1 MLFFTNDYGEGMHP
15 LVLKA
20 LISTNMEQLPGYGAD
35 RYCQEAAEKIKAAAK
50 CPRGEV
56 FFLTGGTQTNQIVID
71 TLLQPYEA
79 VIAADTGH
87 VSVHEAGAIEY
98 SGHKVITLPGRN
110 GKLKA
115 SDVAGYL
122 RSFTADANSE
132 HMPQPGMVYISYP
145 TEYGTIYTR
154 AELEAL
160 SYTCNAYGI
169 KLFVDGARLGYGLMC
184 DASDMEL
191 SDIAAMS
198 DVFYIGGTK
207 AGAICGEAVVFPRG
221 GVPKH
226 FITSV
231 KQHGGLLAKGRL
243 LGVQF
248 AALFTDNLY
257 FQLCRHGVEMASQI
271 REDLCE
277 KGYRLYGDSPTNQIF
292 VVWPDS
298 ALPELSK
305 VVAYSYWEKF
315 DKATSVIRL
324 ATSWATTQKAVDKLK
339 KIL

>member
-1 MLFFTNDYGEGMHP
+1 MHP

-20 LISTNMEQLPGYGAD
+20 LTSTNMESLPGYGTD
-35 RYCQEAAEKIKAAAK
+35 KYCQEAAEKIKAAAG

-87 VSVHEAGAIEY
+87 VSLHEAGAIEY

-122 RSFTADANSE
+122 RGFAADANNE
-132 HMPQPGMVYISYP
+132 HMTQPGMVYISYP

-154 AELEAL
+154 SELEAL
-160 SYTCNAYGI
+160 SYTCHAYGL
-169 KLFVDGARLGYGLMC
+169 KLFVDGARLGYGLMS

-191 SDIAAMS
+191 SDIAAMA

-221 GVPKH
+221 GMPKH
-226 FITSV
+226 FLTSV
-231 KQHGGLLAKGRL
+231 KQHGALLAKGRL

-257 FQLCRHGVEMASQI
+257 FQLCRHAVEMATQI
-271 REDLCE
+271 REDLCA
-277 KGYRLYGDSPTNQIF
+277 KGYRLYVDSPTNQIF

-315 DKATSVIRL
+315 DKANTVIRL

>member
-50 CPRGEV
+50 CPQGEV

-122 RSFTADANSE
+122 RSFGADANSE
-132 HMPQPGMVYISYP
+132 HMPQPGMVYISHP

-160 SYTCNAYGI
+160 SYTCNAYGL
-169 KLFVDGARLGYGLMC
+169 KLFVDDARLGYGLMC

-221 GVPKH
+221 GLPKH

-305 VVAYSYWEKF
+305 VVAYSYWERF
-315 DKATSVIRL
+315 DKANSVIRL